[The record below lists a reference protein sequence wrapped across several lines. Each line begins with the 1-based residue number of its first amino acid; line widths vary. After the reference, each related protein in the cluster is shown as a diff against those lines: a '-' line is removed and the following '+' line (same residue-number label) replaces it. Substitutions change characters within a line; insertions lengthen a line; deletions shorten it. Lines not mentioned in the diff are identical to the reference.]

1 MTTFKDHKV
10 SVNELLGFIPEALLS
25 HLSTSSKVDHYSKVL
40 HGKKMF
46 YLLLYTIL
54 DN

>member
-25 HLSTSSKVDHYSKVL
+25 HLMIL
-40 HGKKMF
+40 N
-46 YLLLYTIL
+46 LLLKKLLTIIEEDGIL
-54 DN
+54 KSF